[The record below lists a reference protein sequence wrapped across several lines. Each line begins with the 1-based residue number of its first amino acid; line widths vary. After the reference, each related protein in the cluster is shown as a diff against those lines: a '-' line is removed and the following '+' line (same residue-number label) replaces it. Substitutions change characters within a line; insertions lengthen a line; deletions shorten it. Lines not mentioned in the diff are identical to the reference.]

1 MEGFDVLT
9 RVVVDHPIDK
19 RVFAPFDLNVLG
31 WLVTPIGQT
40 NVEGDIVEPFVQDEA
55 LGRRESVIC
64 PSNPR
69 VSILPRVG

>member
-1 MEGFDVLT
+1 MEGFDVLM

-19 RVFAPFDLNVLG
+19 RVFAPFDLDIFG

-40 NVEGDIVEPFVQDEA
+40 DVEGDVVESIVQDEP

-64 PSNPR
+64 PSKPR
-69 VSILPRVG
+69 VSILPCVG